1 MEIYLNEKLFACWG
15 DDLPPSV
22 NSMYRAVSS
31 RLYKPVSVI
40 RWEEMLQHEVKKMGC
55 GVPLFP
61 SGPLHA
67 LFCWIGDRADIDNR
81 LKSAMDAM
89 NGVVYSDDSVIASL
103 TALKLSGRKG
113 FLCCVSKNPF
123 RLVSGLPGSPA
134 AIAELLKK
142 GEL

>member
-40 RWEEMLQHEVKKMGC
+40 RWEEMLQYEVKKMGC

-89 NGVVYSDDSVIASL
+89 NGVVYPDDSVIASL
-103 TALKLSGRKG
+103 AAVKLSEARVFSAACQKIPSGW
-113 FLCCVSKNPF
+113 FQSF
-123 RLVSGLPGSPA
+123 RVPTRR
-134 AIAELLKK
+134 
-142 GEL
+142 

>member
-1 MEIYLNEKLFACWG
+1 MNIYLNETLFACWG
-15 DDLPPSV
+15 DDFPPSV
-22 NSMYRAVSS
+22 NSMYRAAGS
-31 RLYKPVSVI
+31 RLYKPVSVV
-40 RWEEMLQHEVKKMGC
+40 RWEEMLQYEVKKTGC

-89 NGVVYSDDSVIASL
+89 NGVVYSDDSAVASL
-103 TALKLSGRKG
+103 TALKLSGRRG

-123 RLVSGLPGSPA
+123 RLVSKLPGTPE
-134 AIAELLKK
+134 AIAEMLKK

>member
-15 DDLPPSV
+15 DDLPTSV

-40 RWEEMLQHEVKKMGC
+40 RWEEMLQHEVKKTGRE
-55 GVPLFP
+55 VPLFP

-113 FLCCVSKNPF
+113 FFCCVSKNPF
-123 RLVSGLPGSPA
+123 RLVSKLPGSYKE
-134 AIAELLKK
+134 IAELLKK

>member
-40 RWEEMLQHEVKKMGC
+40 RWEEMLQYEVKKMGC

-67 LFCWIGDRADIDNR
+67 LLCWIGDRADIDNR

-89 NGVVYSDDSVIASL
+89 NGVVYPDDSVIASL

-123 RLVSGLPGSPA
+123 RLVSGLPSSPE
-134 AIAELLKK
+134 AIAEMLKK

>member
-1 MEIYLNEKLFACWG
+1 
-15 DDLPPSV
+15 
-22 NSMYRAVSS
+22 
-31 RLYKPVSVI
+31 
-40 RWEEMLQHEVKKMGC
+40 MGG

-67 LFCWIGDRADIDNR
+67 LFCWVGDRADIDNR

-103 TALKLSGRKG
+103 AAVKLSGSKG
-113 FLCCVSKNPF
+113 FLCCVSKNPC
-123 RLVSGLPGSPA
+123 RLVSKLPGSYKE
-134 AIAELLKK
+134 IAELLKK

>member
-1 MEIYLNEKLFACWG
+1 MEIYLNENLFICWRK
-15 DDLPPSV
+15 DLPPSV

-31 RLYKPVSVI
+31 RLYKPTFVV
-40 RWEEMLQHEVKKMGC
+40 RWEEMLQYEVKKMGSDI
-55 GVPLFP
+55 PLFP

-67 LFCWIGDRADIDNR
+67 LFCWINDKADIDNR

-89 NGVVYSDDSVIASL
+89 NGVVYSDDSVVASL

-123 RLVSGLPGSPA
+123 RLVSKLPGTPE
-134 AIAELLKK
+134 AIAEMLKK